1 MDICENVV
9 AFEKSRLRSSD
20 SYREMEA
27 DYMAILDS
35 AESVARSLASQP
47 VNIDHLELLAVEV
60 LVSLREDECYISW
73 GYSQNPD
80 DCLV

>member
-20 SYREMEA
+20 NYREMES
-27 DYMAILDS
+27 DYMTLLES

-60 LVSLREDECYISW
+60 LVSL
-73 GYSQNPD
+73 
-80 DCLV
+80 